1 MREMRITTYPDAG
14 SYLDVAQN
22 YLEKDEALN
31 NLPLGLACRLRDQK
45 EVDPPPLYLTAAD
58 DNDLALAALMTPPH
72 NLILYS
78 DRADVELA
86 PLVRHLVQST
96 WTVPGVLGPTR
107 LAGRFARAWEEA
119 TNRSNHI
126 KTRLRV
132 YQLTAVEHRG
142 SAPGHFRAAT
152 PADLDLLARW
162 SRDFGLAIDE
172 PRGDLESIAPAVLNR
187 IAAGNLFIWE
197 DGKPVSMAA
206 YSRPTSHGTAINE
219 VYTPPEF
226 RNHGYAT
233 ACVAALSQHQLD
245 RGHTFCALFADLD
258 NPISNSIYQKIG
270 YRPIGD
276 FDQIEFA

>member
-1 MREMRITTYPDAG
+1 MRIATYPDAG
-14 SYLDVAQN
+14 SFLDVAQN

-31 NLPLGLACRLRDQK
+31 NLPLGLACRLRDQ
-45 EVDPPPLYLTAAD
+45 ESVDPPPLYLTAAD
-58 DNDLALAALMTPPH
+58 DDGLVLAALMTPPH

-78 DRADVELA
+78 DRSDPGLSEL
-86 PLVRHLVQST
+86 VHHLVPST
-96 WTVPGVLGPTR
+96 WTVPGILGPAD

-119 TNRSNHI
+119 TDRTSRI

-132 YQLTAVEHRG
+132 YQLTSVEHRS

-152 PADLDLLARW
+152 PTDVDLLARW

-172 PRGDLESIAPAVLNR
+172 PRGNLEEITPAVLNR

-226 RNHGYAT
+226 RSRGYAT

-245 RGHTFCALFADLD
+245 RGHIFCALFADLD
-258 NPISNSIYQKIG
+258 NPISNSVYQKIG
-270 YRPIGD
+270 YRPVGD